1 MAEVEQF
8 KQNQNVINEEEK
20 QQLEA
25 LNRSLFA
32 TIAEYTKIR
41 NEHAKLIESQLC
53 PIRCDIERRIRA
65 ADLDNFDKQK
75 LGTVCNDLLNGLR
88 QKGRQLCD
96 LCDAIKMSSENL
108 NQLKLCLAE
117 WSVGSGKETKG
128 MRPICSSFDMQKRLE
143 LLENHYE
150 KSLSD
155 FGRAKND
162 LDILDKHLEFNGN
175 LLQSSSSS
183 LQTDVLTPLEQHQ
196 LIRTNDNISK
206 MCTKLET
213 RIRQI
218 RTQQELQELKKINK
232 KSAKAGTSKLFPSK
246 NSEDVASFCVLK
258 LEQLNI
264 FEDGKEGKVK
274 MANTDNSSNFRQ
286 NLFNYMEN
294 HNLYKIPLEGN
305 GIRQIQPIR
314 PSLPSV
320 ANNQKVS
327 KNVETDE
334 QKLKNALLE
343 GLKQPKK
350 QLVSIGVQ
358 SPDFMA
364 LTPQKAKKTPT
375 KTPKKPQT
383 IIKTPETPKSTF
395 AQTKTIEALPK
406 NLVGYSKDFTTP
418 TKSVDEPSFTLPEN
432 FTFNQQKHV
441 VTEASTDTTTATS
454 PNLLPTLLTTPSTT
468 SIPTSTVLT
477 PATTTTPNIAS
488 KQVDTLLPRTP
499 PALLKENEGK
509 EKTPEKEEEKL
520 KENLILEK
528 EKVEEVE
535 EKLKEQQQPLIS
547 VGGDEGMED
556 EIIVAPQPVISNSNT
571 SQEQSSIS
579 SVNFNFNMGGLGA
592 TSTPVNAS
600 RNPFGSIQPKPGGLF
615 SGSPQ
620 SESWR
625 SPFSPSVNT
634 NQNNSGAFGSFG
646 AISSGG
652 GGGGSSG
659 SSGFGTSPF
668 GAAPIK
674 PSVFG
679 AAPVLE

>member
-1 MAEVEQF
+1 MAEVEQI
-8 KQNQNVINEEEK
+8 KQNQNVISEEEK

-128 MRPICSSFDMQKRLE
+128 IRPICSSFDMQKRLE

-175 LLQSSSSS
+175 LLQSLSSS

-206 MCTKLET
+206 MCAKLET

-218 RTQQELQELKKINK
+218 RTQQELQESKKLNK
-232 KSAKAGTSKLFPSK
+232 KSEKAGTSKLFSSK
-246 NSEDVASFCVLK
+246 NSEDVAFFCVLK

-274 MANTDNSSNFRQ
+274 MQSDNNLANFRQ

-314 PSLPSV
+314 PSFPSV
-320 ANNQKVS
+320 KDNQK
-327 KNVETDE
+327 KPKDVENDE

-364 LTPQKAKKTPT
+364 LTPQKGSGRVYETKKRARYLRNFG
-375 KTPKKPQT
+375 K
-383 IIKTPETPKSTF
+383 
-395 AQTKTIEALPK
+395 
-406 NLVGYSKDFTTP
+406 YSDSCVYF
-418 TKSVDEPSFTLPEN
+418 
-432 FTFNQQKHV
+432 
-441 VTEASTDTTTATS
+441 
-454 PNLLPTLLTTPSTT
+454 
-468 SIPTSTVLT
+468 
-477 PATTTTPNIAS
+477 
-488 KQVDTLLPRTP
+488 
-499 PALLKENEGK
+499 
-509 EKTPEKEEEKL
+509 
-520 KENLILEK
+520 LILY
-528 EKVEEVE
+528 
-535 EKLKEQQQPLIS
+535 
-547 VGGDEGMED
+547 
-556 EIIVAPQPVISNSNT
+556 
-571 SQEQSSIS
+571 
-579 SVNFNFNMGGLGA
+579 GL
-592 TSTPVNAS
+592 SK
-600 RNPFGSIQPKPGGLF
+600 RDDCF
-615 SGSPQ
+615 
-620 SESWR
+620 
-625 SPFSPSVNT
+625 
-634 NQNNSGAFGSFG
+634 
-646 AISSGG
+646 
-652 GGGGSSG
+652 
-659 SSGFGTSPF
+659 
-668 GAAPIK
+668 
-674 PSVFG
+674 
-679 AAPVLE
+679 

>member
-8 KQNQNVINEEEK
+8 KHNQNVINEEEK

-53 PIRCDIERRIRA
+53 PIRCDIERRIRS

-108 NQLKLCLAE
+108 NQLKLCLFE
-117 WSVGSGKETKG
+117 WSDGIGMETKG
-128 MRPICSSFDMQKRLE
+128 MKPICSSFDMQKRLE
-143 LLENHYE
+143 LLEDHYE

-162 LDILDKHLEFNGN
+162 LDVLDKHLEFNGN
-175 LLQSSSSS
+175 LLQSFSSSSS

-218 RTQQELQELKKINK
+218 RTQQELQESKKLNK
-232 KSAKAGTSKLFPSK
+232 KSEKALTSKLFSSK

-274 MANTDNSSNFRQ
+274 MERDYNLANFRQ

-320 ANNQKVS
+320 ANNQKVT

-343 GLKQPKK
+343 GLKPKK

-375 KTPKKPQT
+375 KTPKKPQPL
-383 IIKTPETPKSTF
+383 IKTPETPKSTF
-395 AQTKTIEALPK
+395 AQTKTIESLPK

-418 TKSVDEPSFTLPEN
+418 TKSVDEPPFTLPEN
-432 FTFNQQKHV
+432 FTFNQQKQV
-441 VTEASTDTTTATS
+441 V
-454 PNLLPTLLTTPSTT
+454 
-468 SIPTSTVLT
+468 
-477 PATTTTPNIAS
+477 
-488 KQVDTLLPRTP
+488 
-499 PALLKENEGK
+499 NE
-509 EKTPEKEEEKL
+509 
-520 KENLILEK
+520 
-528 EKVEEVE
+528 EKVEEIE

-547 VGGDEGMED
+547 GGDEGMED

-592 TSTPVNAS
+592 TSTPVNAN

-615 SGSPQ
+615 SGFASK
-620 SESWR
+620 SS
-625 SPFSPSVNT
+625 
-634 NQNNSGAFGSFG
+634 AFGQLATQAQQQNEQQKPSLFG
-646 AISSGG
+646 GGTASLNTSGG
-652 GGGGSSG
+652 GGGGS
-659 SSGFGTSPF
+659 
-668 GAAPIK
+668 
-674 PSVFG
+674 VFG
-679 AAPVLE
+679 G